1 MGLYRCGN
9 SGGAVN
15 FPPNVTSMQFSK
27 LSVRSGVTIAVNFKP
42 QYIICAICGV
52 SGSTYGYTAYGS
64 RDGDI
69 GFYSDHSSSKAP
81 LSIAFGDTSV
91 TLNLYGCV
99 AGQSSNTFAL
109 IYVY

>member
-1 MGLYRCGN
+1 MSLFRCG
-9 SGGAVN
+9 GGVAVN
-15 FPPNVTSMQFSK
+15 FPPSITRMQFNA
-27 LSVRSGVTIAVNFKP
+27 LSVKNGVTINVNFKP
-42 QYIICAICGV
+42 QYIICAICGM
-52 SGSTYGYTAYGS
+52 SGSTYGYTTYGS

-69 GFYSDHSSSKAP
+69 GFYSDNGNSKAP

-99 AGQSSNTFAL
+99 SGQSSNTFAF